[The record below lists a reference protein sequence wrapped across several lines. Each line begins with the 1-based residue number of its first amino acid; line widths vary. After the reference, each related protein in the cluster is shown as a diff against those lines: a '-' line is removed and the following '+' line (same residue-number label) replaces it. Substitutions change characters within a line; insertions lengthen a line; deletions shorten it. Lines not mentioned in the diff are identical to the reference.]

1 MNDYRSLTIEEI
13 CELLATPADTLVLFH
28 RNPDADAVG
37 SAFALKKILSDLG
50 SRAYCVCS
58 DEIPTRL
65 RFLADQEQD
74 SVLSTSIPQDMTVTR
89 IISVDTASPAQL
101 GELWT
106 LYGDRVD
113 LMIDHH
119 EQGEAYADHYIQY
132 DAAAT
137 GEIMFDLVKRLATE
151 GSVRVTDRLCTRLY
165 AAISADT
172 GGFRFSNVTPKTH
185 QRAAELVASGIDCAA
200 INHRLFDC
208 NSMER
213 LRATAAG
220 ISNLHLFAD
229 GKLAVVTFPY
239 ALKVALGLSD
249 ADLDGLVD
257 VARSLMGVRVA
268 VSIRQPGAEGVF
280 RVSTRSS
287 CAYDVAA
294 LCARFDGGGHKKA
307 AGCTVIAADMEEAMT
322 KIVSA
327 VNFLDLE

>member
-1 MNDYRSLTIEEI
+1 MIEFRSLTLEEI
-13 CELLATPADTLVLFH
+13 CDLLAVPANTLILFH
-28 RNPDADAVG
+28 RNPDADAIG

-50 SRAYCVCS
+50 SRAWCVCS
-58 DEIPTRL
+58 DEIPERL
-65 RFLADQEQD
+65 AFLADDEQE
-74 SVLSTSIPQDMTVTR
+74 SVLPSSIPQDMTVER
-89 IISVDTASPAQL
+89 IMSVDSASPAQL
-101 GELWT
+101 GG
-106 LYGDRVD
+106 LYALYEGRID

-119 EQGEAYADHYIQY
+119 ETGEVYANHYVRK

-151 GSVRVTDRLCTRLY
+151 ERVTITDRLCTRLY

-172 GGFRFSNVTPKTH
+172 GGFRFSNVTSQTH
-185 QRAAELVASGIDCAA
+185 KRAAELVASGIDCAA

-220 ISNLHLFAD
+220 ISNLHVFAD
-229 GKLAVVTFPY
+229 GKIAVITFPY

-249 ADLDGLVD
+249 TDLDGLVEI
-257 VARSLMGVRVA
+257 ARSLMGVCVA
-268 VSIRQPGAEGVF
+268 IAIRQPSADGVF

-287 CAYDVAA
+287 CTYNVAE

-307 AGCTVIAADMEEAMT
+307 AGCTLYAADMEEAMNQ
-322 KIVSA
+322 IVSA
-327 VNFLDLE
+327 IDFLAWN